1 MQVHVPDPAS
11 VRLARART
19 HFRLALRIALGFV
32 GILWLLHLSS
42 WALGLDSGHFGIRPR
57 RLEGLAGIVF
67 APLTHADFGHL
78 LANSPPLVV
87 LVTVMLTLYPQSA
100 IRVLPAVYGLTGIAV
115 WLFARDASHLGA
127 SGLVYG
133 LASYVFAAGMLRR
146 DRRAIAASL
155 LVCFLYGA
163 LVWGLVP
170 IAPRMSWET
179 HLAAALVGV
188 VMAVA
193 LRGLDAVPRKRYSWE
208 NESGTVDEANPA
220 AAAEPAVDVD
230 GAEEDLRERA

>member
-67 APLTHADFGHL
+67 APLAHADFGHL

-146 DRRAIAASL
+146 DRRAIHVDIDLKHAAGRDKL
-155 LVCFLYGA
+155 EQRL
-163 LVWGLVP
+163 
-170 IAPRMSWET
+170 
-179 HLAAALVGV
+179 
-188 VMAVA
+188 VA
-193 LRGLDAVPRKRYSWE
+193 LGVEQQNLMNRRSK
-208 NESGTVDEANPA
+208 
-220 AAAEPAVDVD
+220 
-230 GAEEDLRERA
+230 ERQRM